1 MQYLP
6 GHETMELYGTIL
18 PLAILL
24 IENDEDRQFLT
35 EMYLQYRKLMYKTA
49 SHYFHSNY
57 NEIEDAVSASVE
69 RMCKYCKNIQDVPC
83 NKRTAYI
90 VRLVENVCRTR
101 IRAIARQ
108 RDREQFPAEENWETD
123 IPDTEDTETIVF
135 SHLRANDL
143 LMSFDRLS
151 PRDQELIRMR
161 HIDYMEFEEMAR
173 ELGMTVCAVRTALFR
188 AKQRWKKL
196 ASEQEDVS
204 YEG

>member
-6 GHETMELYGTIL
+6 GRETMDICGTIL

-49 SHYFHSNY
+49 SHYFQANST
-57 NEIEDAVSASVE
+57 EIEDAVSASVE
-69 RMCKYCKNIQDVPC
+69 RMCKYCKSIQAVPC

-108 RDREQFPAEENWETD
+108 RDKELFPTEENWEND
-123 IPDTEDTETIVF
+123 LPDTEDTETIVF

-161 HIDYMEFEEMAR
+161 HIDFMEFEEMAR

>member
-6 GHETMELYGTIL
+6 GRETMDLCGTIL

-49 SHYFHSNY
+49 SHYFQANST
-57 NEIEDAVSASVE
+57 EIEDAVSASVE
-69 RMCKYCKNIQDVPC
+69 RMCKYCKNIQAVPC

-108 RDREQFPAEENWETD
+108 RDREQFPAEENWEND
-123 IPDTEDTETIVF
+123 IPDTEDTEAIVF

-173 ELGMTVCAVRTALFR
+173 EMGMTVCAVRTALFR

>member
-6 GHETMELYGTIL
+6 GRETMDICGTIL

-49 SHYFHSNY
+49 SHYFQSNDT
-57 NEIEDAVSASVE
+57 EIEDAVGTSVE
-69 RMCKYCKNIQDVPC
+69 RMCKYCKNIQAVPC

-101 IRAIARQ
+101 IRTIARQ
-108 RDREQFPAEENWETD
+108 REKEQFPTEENWEND
-123 IPDTEDTETIVF
+123 IPDTEDTEAIVF

-173 ELGMTVCAVRTALFR
+173 EMGMTVSAVRTALSR
-188 AKQRWKKL
+188 AKQRWRKL
-196 ASEQEDVS
+196 ASEQEDIQH
-204 YEG
+204 EK

>member
-1 MQYLP
+1 MQNLP
-6 GHETMELYGTIL
+6 GRETMDFCGTVL

-49 SHYFHSNY
+49 SHYFQANST
-57 NEIEDAVSASVE
+57 EIEDAVSASVE
-69 RMCKYCKNIQDVPC
+69 RMCKYCKNIQAVTC

-108 RDREQFPAEENWETD
+108 RDREQFPAEENWEND
-123 IPDTEDTETIVF
+123 IPDTEDTEAIVF

-151 PRDQELIRMR
+151 VRDQELIRMR

-173 ELGMTVCAVRTALFR
+173 EMGMTVSAVRTALFR

-196 ASEQEDVS
+196 ASEIEDIS

>member
-1 MQYLP
+1 MQNLP
-6 GHETMELYGTIL
+6 GRETMDFCGTVL

-49 SHYFHSNY
+49 SHYFQANST
-57 NEIEDAVSASVE
+57 EIEDAVSASVE
-69 RMCKYCKNIQDVPC
+69 RMCKYCKNIQAVPC

-108 RDREQFPAEENWETD
+108 RDREQFPAEENWEND
-123 IPDTEDTETIVF
+123 IPDTEDTEAIVF

-151 PRDQELIRMR
+151 VRDQELIRMR

-173 ELGMTVCAVRTALFR
+173 EMGMTVSAVRTALFR

-196 ASEQEDVS
+196 ASEIEDIS